1 MRITP
6 EWAWS
11 PALVLSLAFILVAS
25 LSPALADEWSVLQYD
40 ENGVAVG
47 VRKADE
53 DSQGGNARTGF
64 GSRFTR
70 AVEPG
75 ELLLIDISEEQV
87 AVLVEEGFS
96 VITREDMGSLGFV
109 MVQMRA
115 PDGTPLPDALAYVE
129 AAFPDIIASPND
141 LLELP
146 SGPLGVARTQVAQ
159 AGDFSRTVSG
169 WGEVPETCG
178 EGMVMGQ
185 IDGFVE
191 TSHPAL
197 RGKRLVFESF
207 LKEGRI
213 PAAEDHGTAVAVMLI
228 GRSVAGRAAGLLPG
242 AKLFAANIFE
252 RRQGR
257 DVGNLAA
264 LIRAIDWLVVN
275 DVKVANLSISGQ
287 ENKIMRLAV
296 RRAVRKGLM
305 LVAAAGNNGA
315 GAPPA
320 WPAAHPDSMAVTAID
335 KGLKLYR
342 YANHGDYIDFAAP
355 GVDIP
360 TQTPHGLK
368 PQSGTSFAA
377 PFVTAM
383 VAIHLQAGFEPDPD
397 LIRKSL
403 QRYTKDLGTA
413 GRDPVY
419 GWGLVRL
426 KPSC

>member
-1 MRITP
+1 MRIAAPWVAGGALCLALT
-6 EWAWS
+6 AALFAVTS
-11 PALVLSLAFILVAS
+11 PASAE
-25 LSPALADEWSVLQYD
+25 DWSVLQYD

-47 VRKADE
+47 VRPSNE
-53 DSQGGNARTGF
+53 DSQGGKARTGF

-70 AVEPG
+70 AVEPD
-75 ELLLIDISEEQV
+75 ELLLIDISEDQV
-87 AVLVEEGFS
+87 AVLVEQGFA
-96 VITREDMGSLGFV
+96 VIAREALGALDFA
-109 MVQMRA
+109 MVQMRV
-115 PDGTPLPDALAYVE
+115 PEGTQLPDALAYVE
-129 AAFPDIIASPND
+129 STFPDVMASPND

-146 SGPLGVARTQVAQ
+146 SGPTRTQVAQ
-159 AGDFSRTVSG
+159 AGDFSRSVSG

-178 EGMVMGQ
+178 EGLVMGQ

-228 GRSVAGRAAGLLPG
+228 GRSVAGRSAGLLPG

-342 YANHGDYIDFAAP
+342 HANHGDYIDFAAP

-383 VAIHLQAGFEPDPD
+383 VAIHLQAGFEPDPN